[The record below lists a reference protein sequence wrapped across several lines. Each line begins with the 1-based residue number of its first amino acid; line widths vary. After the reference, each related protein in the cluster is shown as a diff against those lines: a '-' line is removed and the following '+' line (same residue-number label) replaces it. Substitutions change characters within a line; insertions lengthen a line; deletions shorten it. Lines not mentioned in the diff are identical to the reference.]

1 MRVLKLELN
10 TGQGQRD
17 LMKDILLSFN
27 NILLVDDCF
36 RVQGSG
42 ELGIRGV

>member
-1 MRVLKLELN
+1 MRVVLKLELN

-27 NILLVDDCF
+27 NILLADV
-36 RVQGSG
+36 
-42 ELGIRGV
+42 